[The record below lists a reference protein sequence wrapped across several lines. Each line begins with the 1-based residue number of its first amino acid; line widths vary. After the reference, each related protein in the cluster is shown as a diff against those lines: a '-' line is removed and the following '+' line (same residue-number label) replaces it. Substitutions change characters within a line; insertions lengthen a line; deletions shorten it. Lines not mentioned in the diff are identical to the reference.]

1 MIIMNNKKIC
11 FISCVNDD
19 KQYEEC
25 LLYISNLNIP
35 KGYEIDTISIKEAN
49 SMAQGYNEAIKHT
62 DAKYKVYLHQD
73 TFIINK
79 NFIFDILKV
88 FECDNE
94 IGMIGMVGART
105 MPLNGV
111 WWDSKEIYGQVYGN
125 SSIEMKNLCFKD
137 IKGIFEEVKVIDGL
151 IMITSKD
158 VKWRED
164 LFDGWH
170 YYDMS
175 QSLEFIKNGFK
186 VVVPNQINPWCLY
199 DYNLVNINNGYE
211 KYREIYLK
219 EYIESESESLHIY
232 NKKENENNY
241 IGKVLITNNYLVN
254 LSGSEIVALNIANS
268 FIEKGYEVVMAT
280 FSYGYPLKGIIEERG
295 IKVLLLNDNNLNNC
309 NFDIIWAQ
317 HFTTLNCILFDK
329 NIKANKIINNIM
341 SPFEPLESPSVYS
354 DHISLNVVNSL
365 ETKRKIIDE
374 GVNEEKIF
382 VMPNPVEKEF
392 INNYV
397 TKKNK
402 ILKKICVVSNHVPT
416 EIYLAVEKLRNQGFV
431 VDIYGMRDTY
441 VYINAE
447 ILNKYDAIITIG
459 KTVQYG
465 ISLGIPIFCYDRFG
479 GPGWLN
485 RENIKK
491 AFEFNFSGRCSNLKL
506 SYEEISKE
514 IVYGYKKSFDDI
526 NFIKELLGEEFD
538 LIKKLDYILKIIED
552 KKNVDIEFIKEK
564 YSMINRQNRLNF

>member
-1 MIIMNNKKIC
+1 MNNKKIC

-25 LLYISNLNIP
+25 LLYINNLNIP
-35 KGYEIDTISIKEAN
+35 KGYEIDSISVKESN
-49 SMAQGYNEAIKHT
+49 SMTEGYNEAMKHT
-62 DAKYKVYLHQD
+62 DSKYKVYLHQD

-79 NFIFDILKV
+79 NFIFDIINI
-88 FECDNE
+88 FESNNE
-94 IGMIGMVGART
+94 IGMIGMAGAKT
-105 MPLNGV
+105 IPLNGV
-111 WWDSKEIYGQVYGN
+111 WWDSNEAYGQVYEN
-125 SSIEMKNLCFKD
+125 CSMEMKNLAFKIVERD
-137 IKGIFEEVKVIDGL
+137 FEEVKAIDGF

-158 VKWRED
+158 IKWRED
-164 LFDGWH
+164 LFDGWY

-175 QSLEFIKNGFK
+175 QSLEFMKNGFK
-186 VVVPNQINPWCLY
+186 VVVSNQITPWCLH
-199 DYNLVNINNGYE
+199 DHNSLDRNNEYE
-211 KYREIYLK
+211 KYRKIYLK
-219 EYIESESESLHIY
+219 EYIEDESLHIY
-232 NKKENENNY
+232 NKKENKNNY
-241 IGKVLITNNYLVN
+241 VGKVLITNNFLVN
-254 LSGSEIVALNIANS
+254 LSGSEIVALNIATS

-280 FSYGYPLKGIIEERG
+280 FGYGYPLKGIIEEKG
-295 IKVLLLNDNNLNNC
+295 IKVLLLNDKNLNNC
-309 NFDIIWAQ
+309 KFDIIWAQ
-317 HFTTLNCILFDK
+317 HFTTLNCVLFDK
-329 NIKANKIINNIM
+329 NIKAHKIINNIM
-341 SPFEPLESPSVYS
+341 SPFEPLESPVVYS

-374 GVNEEKIF
+374 GVSEEKIF

-402 ILKKICVVSNHVPT
+402 ILKKICVVSNHVPA
-416 EIYLAVEKLRNQGFV
+416 EIYLAMEKLRNEGFI

-485 RENIKK
+485 RKNIKK
-491 AFEFNFSGRCSNLKL
+491 AFEFNFSGRCSNAKL

-514 IVYGYKKSFDDI
+514 IICGYEKSFDDI
-526 NFIKELLGEEFD
+526 KFIKELLGEEFD
-538 LIKKLDYILKIIED
+538 LIKKLDYILKIIEN